1 MSNDQF
7 IQHSEYGDV
16 DSDAPPGAI
25 SRKKTSIDR
34 LILLGV
40 IVGCFFVIFL
50 AILFYSKSTKNVSV
64 NAVDSSQSISDRQTN
79 TEVVSASLQV
89 TKDELRRRMEREQM
103 MLDAQNTQ
111 SIKPEPPR
119 VLETAKAPRLNAS
132 PVKSRLERQR
142 NGDVLLTDFS
152 NGAES
157 QASSVGQGPP
167 ASQSQASVNAVNA
180 ELVLPAIRAN
190 LLPDMDFL
198 LKQGTVV
205 PCVLKTGIDTTLP
218 GIVLC
223 NVTDDV
229 YSANGKSLLIERGAT
244 VFGEQTTS
252 LKNGQA
258 RTFVMW
264 NRLDNADGVSIKIG
278 SPAADR
284 MGFSGIP
291 GYVDNH
297 FWERF
302 GNALLVSMIL
312 DYSDAVADRIQ
323 DQPAGD
329 TLVLDNTRQATESI
343 AVEILRSSGNIPPTL
358 IVNPATVINIMVS
371 KDISFDNVYD
381 IVE

>member
-1 MSNDQF
+1 MNNDQLF
-7 IQHSEYGDV
+7 HPHEYDRV

-25 SRKKTSIDR
+25 LRKKTSIDR
-34 LILLGV
+34 LIFLGL
-40 IVGCFFVIFL
+40 IVGCLFTVFL
-50 AILFYSKSTKNVSV
+50 AILFYSKSTRNSTSDAVS
-64 NAVDSSQSISDRQTN
+64 SSQINSNKQIN
-79 TEVVSASLQV
+79 TEVVSASIQV
-89 TKDELRRRMEREQM
+89 AKDELKRRMEREQM
-103 MLDAQNTQ
+103 MLESQNDQ
-111 SIKPEPPR
+111 SIK
-119 VLETAKAPRLNAS
+119 VDAPMIMDPSMTPSINVT
-132 PVKSRLERQR
+132 PFISRLERQR
-142 NGDVLLTDFS
+142 NGDVLLTAFP

-157 QASSVGQGPP
+157 KPVTVGKGRTV
-167 ASQSQASVNAVNA
+167 SQSQGVVNASDA

-190 LLPDMDFL
+190 VLPDMDYL

-205 PCVLKTGIDTTLP
+205 PCALKTGIDTTLP

-229 YSANGKSLLIERGAT
+229 YSANGKSLLIERGAS
-244 VFGEQTTS
+244 VFGEQTTA

-284 MGFSGIP
+284 MGFSGIR

-312 DYSDAVADRIQ
+312 DYSDTVADRIR
-323 DQPAGD
+323 DQPPGD

-343 AVEILRSSGNIPPTL
+343 AVEILRASGNIPPTL

-381 IVE
+381 IVR

>member
-1 MSNDQF
+1 MNNDQF
-7 IQHSEYGDV
+7 NQQHQDDRV
-16 DSDAPPGAI
+16 DSDSPPGAI
-25 SRKKTSIDR
+25 VRKKTSIDR
-34 LILLGV
+34 IILLGV
-40 IVGCFFVIFL
+40 IVGCLFIIFL
-50 AILFYSKSTKNVSV
+50 AFLYYTKFSSNKAS
-64 NAVDSSQSISDRQTN
+64 NKIESSQVILDKQTN
-79 TEVVSASLQV
+79 TEVVSASMQV
-89 TKDELRRRMEREQM
+89 AKNELRQRMEREQM
-103 MLDAQNTQ
+103 LLESQNAQ
-111 SIKPEPPR
+111 SIK
-119 VLETAKAPRLNAS
+119 AAAPMVMDTGKILS
-132 PVKSRLERQR
+132 VDPTPVNSRLERQR
-142 NGDVLLTDFS
+142 NGNVLLTAFPNEADS
-152 NGAES
+152 KPATVGKGRLVTHS
-157 QASSVGQGPP
+157 QA
-167 ASQSQASVNAVNA
+167 AVNAVDA

-190 LLPDMDFL
+190 LLPDMDYL

-205 PCVLKTGIDTTLP
+205 PCALKTGIDTTLP

-229 YSANGKSLLIERGAT
+229 YSANGKSLLIERGAS

-312 DYSDAVADRIQ
+312 DYSNTVADRSR
-323 DQPAGD
+323 DQTPGD

-343 AVEILRSSGNIPPTL
+343 AIEILRSSGNIPPTL

-381 IVE
+381 IVQ